1 MVFPLPSTTRNSPDC
16 SSWRI
21 TFRASDRT
29 LRRALRAEVGKHRA
43 MISSSVNGGYRSGL
57 LTWVQ

>member
-1 MVFPLPSTTRNSPDC
+1 MVLPLPSTTRNSPEC
-16 SSWRI
+16 SSWRM

-43 MISSSVNGGYRSGL
+43 MISSSANVGYRSGS
-57 LTWVQ
+57 LT